1 MGPQQIKSFCTAKE
15 IVNKMKRQPTDWE
28 KIFVDTSDKGLI
40 STIYKVLTKIN
51 TKNSKAEIQMVN
63 RHMKKCSTSLIIREI
78 QIKTAMRYH
87 FTPARMPIIN
97 K

>member
-1 MGPQQIKSFCTAKE
+1 ME
-15 IVNKMKRQPTDWE
+15 WE
-28 KIFVDTSDKGLI
+28 NIFANTFNKGLI
-40 STIYKVLTKIN
+40 SKIYEELTKIN